1 MGGIFRMAFFF
12 PKFFWVLFLHL
23 LQLVLLPGGGSELTQ
38 DVACSPAALADQPLQ
53 EPDDDYP
60 QVGGH
65 EDEKHSTHNICKNC
79 R

>member
-1 MGGIFRMAFFF
+1 M
-12 PKFFWVLFLHL
+12 FLHL
-23 LQLVLLPGGGSELTQ
+23 LQLVLPLGEGPELTQ

-65 EDEKHSTHNICKNC
+65 EGQEDSTHNVGKNC
-79 R
+79 C